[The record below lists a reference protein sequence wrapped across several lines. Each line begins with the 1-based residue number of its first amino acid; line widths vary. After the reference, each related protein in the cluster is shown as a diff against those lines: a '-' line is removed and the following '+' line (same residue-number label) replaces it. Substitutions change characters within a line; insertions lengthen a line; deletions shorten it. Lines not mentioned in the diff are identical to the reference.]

1 MTKQWTISSIGK
13 KWRGYKCEL
22 KNEYYSVRDIDEERL
37 ANPPPNVEKEH
48 WEFLVRHW
56 GTPMAKVVSKKNK
69 ERRGKQTMM
78 NTTGTKSFARVSA
91 EIEEDEGIQLSRA
104 DLFIRT
110 HVNKDGKATDAAAL
124 EMIENIRELQKSYSD
139 SPIGSSNDLFSIV
152 RGEKRT
158 GRVRM
163 LGFGPTPSDVRGPSL
178 SKVELINNAKK
189 SQEEA
194 RATRVELQETISKI
208 QADYDKKLENL
219 RANYDDKLENLQQ
232 QVAMLMQ
239 MQQQNCSG
247 HDSDSLNTPPRVS
260 PNPFSSRDANS
271 VKGNS
276 NQMGKKTC

>member
-1 MTKQWTISSIGK
+1 MPKQLKEDMWNIVKGKYDVGIMTKQWTISSIEK
-13 KWRGYKCEL
+13 KWKGYKCEL
-22 KNEYYSVRDIDEERL
+22 KNEYYSVRDTDEERL
-37 ANPPPNVEKEH
+37 ANLPPNVEKEH

-56 GTPMAKVVSKKNK
+56 GTPMAKKVNKKNK

-78 NTTGTKSFARVSA
+78 HTTGTKSFARISA

-110 HVNKDGKATDAAAL
+110 HVNKDGKATDAAAS

-152 RGEKRT
+152 RGEERT

-163 LGFGPTPSDVRGPSL
+163 LGFGPTLSDVWGPSP
-178 SKVELINNAKK
+178 SKAELINNAKK

-194 RATRVELQETISKI
+194 RATHVELQETISKM
-208 QADYDKKLENL
+208 QADYDNKLENL

-232 QVAMLMQ
+232 QVAMLM
-239 MQQQNCSG
+239 
-247 HDSDSLNTPPRVS
+247 
-260 PNPFSSRDANS
+260 
-271 VKGNS
+271 
-276 NQMGKKTC
+276 